1 MHWCPFSEHNF
12 GHAIVSV
19 LLNLFFLFFLLLPN
33 ILTVGRGGD
42 VELAEVSH
50 RVQILPTTTQVPEG
64 RYNGPP
70 WIDLQ
75 HEDDYGDDEVKI
87 RHLVS
92 CPSCAGGFNEAR

>member
-1 MHWCPFSEHNF
+1 M
-12 GHAIVSV
+12 IVSV
-19 LLNLFFLFFLLLPN
+19 LLNLVFLFFFLLPN

-50 RVQILPTTTQVPEG
+50 RVQILPTTAQVPEG
-64 RYNGPP
+64 RYNVPP
-70 WIDLQ
+70 CINLQ
-75 HEDDYGDDEVKI
+75 HEDEEEDDEVKI